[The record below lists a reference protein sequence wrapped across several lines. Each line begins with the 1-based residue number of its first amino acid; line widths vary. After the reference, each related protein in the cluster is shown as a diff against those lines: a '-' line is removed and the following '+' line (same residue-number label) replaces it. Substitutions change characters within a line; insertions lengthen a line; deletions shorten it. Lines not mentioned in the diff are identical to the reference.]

1 MTQHIINVSIVYA
14 LPEQAWTKSL
24 VMNRGATPEDLMH
37 ESGLLTVFPELV
49 QKLEKKELNFG
60 IFSQRVDENYLLA
73 EGDRLEI
80 YRPLTADPKTVRRE
94 LAAQGK
100 TMSGRS

>member
-14 LPEQAWTKSL
+14 LPEQTWTKSL
-24 VMNRGATPEDLMH
+24 LMNRGATPEDLMQ
-37 ESGLLTVFPELV
+37 ESGLFTTFPELM
-49 QKLEKKELNFG
+49 QNFEQQELNFG
-60 IFSQRVDENYLLA
+60 VYAQRVDENYLLA

-100 TMSGRS
+100 TMSGRG

>member
-14 LPEQAWTKSL
+14 LPEQAWAKSL
-24 VMNRGATPEDLMH
+24 VVNRGATPEDLM
-37 ESGLLTVFPELV
+37 EQSGLFEAFPELL
-49 QKLEKKELNFG
+49 QKLEKQALSFG
-60 IFSQRVDENYLLA
+60 IFTRRVDENYLLV

-94 LAAQGK
+94 LALQGK
-100 TMSGRS
+100 TMSSRD